1 MTALSASSS
10 PDLIRKGSLGN
21 GLPCKITQLRRH
33 GCRGA
38 DGKLL
43 RVTVQ
48 RIAHT
53 IKGKGVSFIEARPE
67 WHHRVPKG
75 DEINAALEELN
86 HGE

>member
-1 MTALSASSS
+1 MGQLIEALETMQT
-10 PDLIRKGSLGN
+10 K
-21 GLPCKITQLRRH
+21 T
-33 GCRGA
+33 GA
-38 DGKLL
+38 PQVL
-43 RVTVQ
+43 
-48 RIAHT
+48 IAHT